1 MKPLL
6 LEANGPLITTSADAS
21 NLIGAAWGRD
31 VDTMVIPVS
40 RLHAHFFNLSTGL
53 AGEVLQKLT
62 LHGLKLVVLGD
73 VSAHV
78 VKSAAFR
85 DFVRE
90 ANRGNHARF
99 VTTEHEL

>member
-1 MKPLL
+1 MKSLK
-6 LEANGPLITTSADAS
+6 LETTGPLIATSADAS

-31 VDTMVIPVS
+31 VDTLIIPVA
-40 RLHAHFFNLSTGL
+40 RLHSDFFDLSTGL

-73 VSAHV
+73 ISAQLE
-78 VKSAAFR
+78 KSAAFR

-99 VTTEHEL
+99 VNTEQAL

>member
-1 MKPLL
+1 MKPLR
-6 LEANGPLITTSADAS
+6 LETTGPLIATSADAS

-31 VDTMVIPVS
+31 VDTLIIPVA
-40 RLHAHFFNLSTGL
+40 RLHADFFNLSTGL

-78 VKSAAFR
+78 EKSSAFR

-90 ANRGNHARF
+90 ANRGNHTRF
-99 VTTEHEL
+99 VMSEQEL